1 MSPNRTSTAARKA
14 RVCPPHWALSVAG
27 PMHNSPPTVEAMNTQ
42 PLPPLCALRRD
53 RSPQAA
59 APRLPLELGPPTVA
73 LAPGELLCRS
83 GVAGACLQVQAG
95 RVWLTETDD
104 AQDHFLAAGERHVVR
119 GAGQVVVEALGPEVA
134 VLTWL
139 AR

>member
-1 MSPNRTSTAARKA
+1 MAPALAP
-14 RVCPPHWALSVAG
+14 VCGWADAHPG
-27 PMHNSPPTVEAMNTQ
+27 PTVETMNTL
-42 PLPPLCALRRD
+42 PLSPLSALRRD
-53 RSPQAA
+53 RSLEPATTQ
-59 APRLPLELGPPTVA
+59 LPLELGPPTVA
-73 LAPGELLCRS
+73 LAPDEVLSRM
-83 GVAGACLQVQAG
+83 GVAGACVQVQAG

-104 AQDHFLAAGERHVVR
+104 TEDHFLAAGEQHVVR

>member
-1 MSPNRTSTAARKA
+1 MAPALAP
-14 RVCPPHWALSVAG
+14 VCGWADAQPG
-27 PMHNSPPTVEAMNTQ
+27 PTVETMNTL
-42 PLPPLCALRRD
+42 PLSPLSALRRD
-53 RSPQAA
+53 RSPQTA

-73 LAPGELLCRS
+73 MAPTELLCRR
-83 GVAGACLQVQAG
+83 GVAGACVQVQAG

-104 AQDHFLAAGERHVVR
+104 AEDHFLAAGEQHIVR

>member
-1 MSPNRTSTAARKA
+1 MAPALPAFCGWA
-14 RVCPPHWALSVAG
+14 DAPP
-27 PMHNSPPTVEAMNTQ
+27 PPTVEAMNTL
-42 PLPPLCALRRD
+42 PLPPLSALRRD
-53 RSPQAA
+53 RSPQPA

-73 LAPGELLCRS
+73 LAPAEVLCRN
-83 GVAGACLQVQAG
+83 GVAGARLQVQAG

-104 AQDHFLAAGERHVVR
+104 AEDHFLAAGQQHTVR
-119 GAGQVVVEALGPEVA
+119 GSGRVVVEALGPEVA